1 MKMMI
6 GEPSGRGA
14 NLNTLRNNN
23 YSPSGF
29 LNKRLVDPLKPAS
42 SPKINYIHP
51 YLTMADLYL
60 LAAEA
65 AVEVNKLGEAKTY
78 LDKIRY
84 RAGLP
89 SVDAAWAHAAHPDKA
104 NGKEGM
110 REIVRQERLIEMYM
124 LNQNFWDL
132 RRWLMAER
140 CMDKAPDGVNILADN
155 IDAWWK
161 PTQVQVSRAFTAPT
175 NYLMPIPQE
184 EIKKNPKIVQNPGY

>member
-1 MKMMI
+1 
-6 GEPSGRGA
+6 
-14 NLNTLRNNN
+14 
-23 YSPSGF
+23 
-29 LNKRLVDPLKPAS
+29 
-42 SPKINYIHP
+42 
-51 YLTMADLYL
+51 MADLYL

-78 LDKIRY
+78 LDKIRS

-89 SVDAAWAHAAHPDKA
+89 SVDDAWAHAAHPDKA
-104 NGKEGM
+104 NGKDGM

-140 CMDKAPDGVNILADN
+140 CMGKAPDGVNILADN

-161 PTQVQVSRAFTAPT
+161 PTRVQVSRAFTAPT